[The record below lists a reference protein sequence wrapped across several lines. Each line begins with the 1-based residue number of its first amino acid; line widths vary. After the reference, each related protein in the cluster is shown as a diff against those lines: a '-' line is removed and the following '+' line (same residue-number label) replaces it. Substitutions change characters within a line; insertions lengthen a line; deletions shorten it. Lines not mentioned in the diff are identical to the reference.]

1 MLDAIER
8 CLALSQR
15 ARGEQGEAL
24 ALTLASLDAALAEAR
39 AAMAPSVDA
48 DDHAVLELDLTGYL
62 TAWSPGAAQMF
73 GYSADE
79 ALGQHVLLSL
89 IHI

>member
-24 ALTLASLDAALAEAR
+24 ALTLASLEAALAEAR

-48 DDHAVLELDLTGYL
+48 DDHAVLEPVSYTHLTLPTSDL
-62 TAWSPGAAQMF
+62 
-73 GYSADE
+73 
-79 ALGQHVLLSL
+79 V
-89 IHI
+89 